1 MKNTI
6 TGGGMNLIKGVYD
19 IAEEF
24 LNLPV
29 PTRQHVKLN
38 PEKINELV
46 RQMVEDG
53 KVNFYSTED
62 QEVEEKKNEMAII
75 VRELTASAINYCYW
89 YGNSNVRPN
98 GANSGGM
105 YDLVD
110 AALAPDD
117 LMIPGIA
124 DLSPKR
130 SLKYFEEVY
139 ATAIEYL
146 IELLSVQ
153 RYPLLEER
161 KRHLL
166 ELTENGKAIRFT
178 RYVLLNKNNKNGA
191 QMFEELVKTFTGFAS
206 DTFLKRASL
215 FFIQLNRQLGWFP
228 NLMNNIFVP
237 ADYQVPNVLCHFKT
251 IEYSNDLAYKI
262 QEGKLVKQGSLM
274 ECQIRAA
281 TIVVCKQLMDITGWT
296 VADVDTYLWTKRK
309 LPRKKFHLTKTTDY

>member
-1 MKNTI
+1 
-6 TGGGMNLIKGVYD
+6 MNLIKGVYD
-19 IAEEF
+19 IAENF
-24 LNLPV
+24 LSLPV

-38 PEKINELV
+38 TGKVNDLA

-62 QEVEEKKNEMAII
+62 QEVKEKNELAII
-75 VRELTASAINYCYW
+75 IRELTASAINYCYW

-105 YDLVD
+105 YDLLD
-110 AALAPDD
+110 ASLSN
-117 LMIPGIA
+117 LM
-124 DLSPKR
+124 K
-130 SLKYFEEVY
+130 VY
-139 ATAIEYL
+139 DITNHLPTPMTAYSRAINQIIQVYKESIDEL
-146 IELLSVQ
+146 IEGLSIQ

-166 ELTENGKAIRFT
+166 ELTKNGKGMEFARF
-178 RYVLLNKNNKNGA
+178 VLLNKEKHGE
-191 QMFEELVKTFTGFAS
+191 QLLEELVKRFTGFAS

-228 NLMNNIFVP
+228 NLMNEIFVP
-237 ADYQVPNVLCHFKT
+237 ADYQVPNVLCHFET

-262 QEGKLVKQGSLM
+262 QEGKLVEKGSLM

-281 TIVVCKQLMDITGWT
+281 TIIVCKMLMKTTGWSI
-296 VADVDTYLWTKRK
+296 ADVDTYLWTKRK
-309 LPRKKFHLTKTTDY
+309 LPKKKFHLTITSDY